1 MDAGAIWDTIVLSP
15 MINVLVVLSDYLL
28 SSFGLTIIVLTV
40 IIRGVMYPLTR
51 RQLKASKGMQE
62 LQPKIAEIRKK
73 YAKDKQRRAKEEMAL
88 MKQSGGRP
96 AGGLLPM
103 LIQMPV
109 WIALYQSIIR
119 VLASTPEEF
128 LNLSRHLY
136 DAWPQVFSL
145 VPLESKFLW
154 LDLSRPDTMMLM
166 PILVGGSMW
175 LQQKMMTPQTA
186 DPAQQAQS
194 RMMLWMMP
202 LMFAFFTLQF
212 PSGLALYWVASNVIS
227 IAMQYFVSGWG
238 GLATLF
244 GGAKGEAAQRP
255 PKPPAPAAE
264 RRASKDAGDADIVE
278 ARPSPEE
285 ETDDETTGDQ
295 RQDRRRGYTDS
306 YGRTGSSSRRGKSR
320 RSKRR

>member
-1 MDAGAIWDTIVLSP
+1 MDAGVIWDTVVLSP
-15 MINVLVVLSDYLL
+15 MINVLIVISDYLL
-28 SSFGLTIIVLTV
+28 NSFGLTIIIFTV

-73 YAKDKQRRAKEEMAL
+73 FAKDKQRRAKEEMAL
-88 MKQSGGRP
+88 MKQSGVSP
-96 AGGLLPM
+96 AGCLLPM

-119 VLASTPEEF
+119 VLAATPEEF

-136 DAWPQVFSL
+136 DTWPQVFYL

-154 LDLSRPDTMMLM
+154 LDLAVPDTMMLM

-175 LQQKMMTPQTA
+175 LQQKMMTPQSA
-186 DPAQQAQS
+186 DPAQQAQG

-212 PSGLALYWVASNVIS
+212 PSGLALYWVASNIIS
-227 IAMQYFVSGWG
+227 IVMQYFISGWG
-238 GLATLF
+238 GLSTLF
-244 GGAKGEAAQRP
+244 SGKKVEDTRKP
-255 PKPPAPAAE
+255 PKRYAPIE
-264 RRASKDAGDADIVE
+264 YKQTGKHAGDADIVD
-278 ARPSPEE
+278 ARPSEE
-285 ETDDETTGDQ
+285 EGSDDETTGDQ
-295 RQDRRRGYTDS
+295 RQDRGRGYSDS
-306 YGRTGSSSRRGKSR
+306 YESTKRQSRRDKGR
-320 RSKRR
+320 RPKRR